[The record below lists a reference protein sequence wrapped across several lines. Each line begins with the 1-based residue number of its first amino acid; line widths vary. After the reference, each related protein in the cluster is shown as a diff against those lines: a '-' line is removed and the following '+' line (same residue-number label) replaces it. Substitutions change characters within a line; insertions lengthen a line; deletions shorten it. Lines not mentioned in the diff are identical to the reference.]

1 MLSTDEGSE
10 KESQK
15 VGIEMEDELEEDNDG
30 SLSKIPVAPRGL
42 VPCFFSS
49 PSRPCFGRFDDGVVP
64 TLKQTQNTKP
74 NQPNFAR
81 EFKIDLKSF

>member
-15 VGIEMEDELEEDNDG
+15 VGIDMEDELEEDDDG

-42 VPCFFSS
+42 GPCLSH
-49 PSRPCFGRFDDGVVP
+49 RVVP
-64 TLKQTQNTKP
+64 VLAILTTVLCQH
-74 NQPNFAR
+74 
-81 EFKIDLKSF
+81 